1 MARSLSPEVSKP
13 GPDTPLACLHG
24 IGPALSR
31 SLAKLGLEQL
41 ADLWF
46 HLPLRY
52 EDRTHL
58 TSIAALR
65 AGCRVLVEGSVMAVE
80 DRFHSRRELR
90 VVIEDDSNS
99 ILTLRYLHWYR
110 GLAERFVPGRRVRC
124 YGEVRQTIHGLEMIH
139 PEVRVLRGGEPLEVN
154 LSPVYPVSK
163 GISHVRMGN
172 LVARSL
178 ACLPPDASLELL
190 VPEDLQWLEL
200 PNLRTA
206 LQLVHRPS
214 PATDVQAL
222 LLGTHPARRRL
233 SFEELLAQHLGLRRI
248 RQQVRSFAA
257 PNIKDQDGLRARMRK
272 GLGFVL
278 TRAQQRVIGEIID
291 NLRQPRPMLRL
302 IQGDVGSGKTVVAA
316 QAALA
321 VIEAGYQVAMVAPT
335 ELLAEQHYRSFTAWF
350 KPLGLDTVWLAGK
363 VKGRARLAALQDLA
377 GGAPMV
383 VGTHAL
389 MQPGVAFLRLALV
402 IVDEQ
407 HRFGVQQRL
416 ALAEKGAG
424 KQFMPHQLVL
434 TATPIPRTL
443 AMTAYADQDISIV
456 DELPPGRIPIRT
468 VVLSDERREE
478 VIERIRSAC
487 SKGRQAYW
495 VCTLID
501 ESEVLQAKAA
511 ENVYT
516 ELCEALPGLQV
527 GKVHGRMRS
536 KDKQAVMD
544 AFKSGEIKL
553 LVATTVIEV
562 GVDVANASL
571 MVIENAERLGL
582 AQLHQL
588 RGRIG
593 RGSQASSCVL
603 LYAAPLSAIARARL
617 ALLRDTGDGFKIAE
631 MDLQLRGPG
640 EVLGTRQTGELALK
654 VADLQRDVDMLPRA
668 HEIADRLLEN
678 DPQRAER
685 IVRRWMGTA
694 TRFAGA

>member
-1 MARSLSPEVSKP
+1 MTAPLRPEAGVP
-13 GPDTPLACLHG
+13 GPDTPLARLHG
-24 IGPALSR
+24 IGPALSG

-65 AGCRVLVEGSVMAVE
+65 AGGRALVEGSVMAIE
-80 DRFHSRRELR
+80 DSFHFRRELR
-90 VVIEDDSNS
+90 VAIEDDSHS
-99 ILTLRYLHWYR
+99 VLVLRYLHCYR
-110 GLAERFVPGRRVRC
+110 GLSERFVAGRRLRC
-124 YGEVRQTIHGLEMIH
+124 YGEVRQTARGLEMIH
-139 PEVRVLRGGEPLEVN
+139 PEVRVLRGGEPLETN
-154 LSPVYPVSK
+154 LSPIYPVCK
-163 GISHVRMGN
+163 GISHTRMAN

-178 ACLPPDASLELL
+178 ACLPPAESLELL
-190 VPEDLQWLEL
+190 SPEDLQWLEL
-200 PNLRTA
+200 PDLRTA

-214 PATDVQAL
+214 PSTDVGSI

-233 SFEELLAQHLGLRRI
+233 SFEELLAQHLGLRRV
-248 RQQVRSFAA
+248 RQQVRSFTA
-257 PNIKDQDGLRARMRK
+257 PIIEDRDDLRARMRK
-272 GLGFVL
+272 RLGFAL
-278 TRAQQRVIGEIID
+278 TQAQQRVVGEILD

-302 IQGDVGSGKTVVAA
+302 VQGDVGSGKTAVAA

-335 ELLAEQHYRSFTAWF
+335 ELLAEQHYRSFTTWF
-350 KPLGLDTVWLAGK
+350 EPLGLETTWLAGK

-377 GGAPMV
+377 DGVPMA

-389 MQPGVAFLRLALV
+389 MQQGVAFLRLALV

-424 KQFMPHQLVL
+424 KQLMPHQLVL

-443 AMTAYADQDISIV
+443 AMTAYADLDISIV
-456 DELPPGRIPIRT
+456 DELPPGRTPIRT
-468 VVLSDERREE
+468 VVLSDARREE

-487 SKGRQAYW
+487 LEGRQAYW

-516 ELCEALPGLQV
+516 ELGDALPGLQV
-527 GKVHGRMRS
+527 GKVHGRMRA

-544 AFKSGEIKL
+544 AFKAGEIKL

-562 GVDVANASL
+562 GVDVSNASL

-603 LYAAPLSAIARARL
+603 LYSPPLSRIARARL
-617 ALLRDTGDGFKIAE
+617 NLLRTTGDGFKIAE

-654 VADLQRDVDMLPRA
+654 VADLQRDVAMLPQV
-668 HEIADRLLEN
+668 HELADRLLED
-678 DPQRAER
+678 DPQRVER
-685 IVRRWMGTA
+685 IVRRWMGAA

>member
-1 MARSLSPEVSKP
+1 VIRTLHSETARPS
-13 GPDTPLACLHG
+13 PDTSLARLHG
-24 IGPALSR
+24 VGPALVK

-80 DRFHSRRELR
+80 DGFHSRRELR
-90 VVIEDDSNS
+90 VSIADDSAS
-99 ILTLRYLHWYR
+99 ILILRYLHCYR

-124 YGEVRQTIHGLEMIH
+124 YGEVRQTGYGLEMIH
-139 PEVRVLRGGEPLEVN
+139 PEVRVLHGGEPLETS
-154 LSPVYPVSK
+154 LSPVYPVTK
-163 GISHVRMGN
+163 GISHARMSN

-178 ACLPPDASLELL
+178 ACLPPAESLELL
-190 VPEDLQWLEL
+190 SPEDLHWLEL

-206 LQLVHRPS
+206 LQLVHRP
-214 PATDVQAL
+214 PPTTDVQAL

-233 SFEELLAQHLGLRRI
+233 SLEELLAQHLGLRRI
-248 RQQVRSFAA
+248 RQQVRSFMA
-257 PNIKDQDGLRARMRK
+257 PAIEDQDVLRARMRQ
-272 GLGFVL
+272 GLGFEL
-278 TRAQQRVIGEIID
+278 TGAQQRVTGEILD

-302 IQGDVGSGKTVVAA
+302 IQGDVGSGKTAVAA

-350 KPLGLDTVWLAGK
+350 EPLGLETVWLAGK
-363 VKGRARLAALQDLA
+363 VKGRARLAVLQRLA
-377 GGAPMV
+377 SGVPMV

-389 MQPGVAFLRLALV
+389 MQQGVLFLRLALV

-424 KQFMPHQLVL
+424 KQLMPHQLVL

-443 AMTAYADQDISIV
+443 AMTAYADLDISIV
-456 DELPPGRIPIRT
+456 DELPPGRTPIRT
-468 VVLSDERREE
+468 VVLSDTRREE
-478 VIERIRSAC
+478 VIERIRLAC
-487 SKGRQAYW
+487 SQGRQAYW

-511 ENVYT
+511 ENVYS
-516 ELCEALPGLQV
+516 ELCEALPGLPV
-527 GKVHGRMRS
+527 GKVHGRMRA

-562 GVDVANASL
+562 GVDVSNASL

-588 RGRIG
+588 RGRVG

-617 ALLRDTGDGFKIAE
+617 TLLRNTGDGFKIAE

-640 EVLGTRQTGELALK
+640 EVLGTRQTGELVLK
-654 VADLQRDVDMLPRA
+654 VADLQRDTDMLPLVR
-668 HEIADRLLEN
+668 ELADRLLKD